1 MLASLARESPVYIF
15 GAGGHGRVLAEIA
28 RAAGIPLAG
37 FLDEDPSHRGNVVN
51 GLTVVGDWSTVND
64 LPVGSLFAIGVGSN
78 RERRRVADELAR
90 LGRAVTRLI
99 HPSAVVAAHTN
110 VGEGTCVGPLAV
122 IHVNASVGRN
132 CIVNTAAVVDH
143 QCQLGDFAHVSA
155 NVVLGGGVSVG
166 EGSLVGI
173 GACVLPG
180 VVIGAWSQVGA
191 GAVVTRDV
199 PDGVVAYGVPAR
211 VMGQVP

>member
-1 MLASLARESPVYIF
+1 MTCTPDRP
-15 GAGGHGRVLAEIA
+15 R
-28 RAAGIPLAG
+28 P
-37 FLDEDPSHRGNVVN
+37 P
-51 GLTVVGDWSTVND
+51 
-64 LPVGSLFAIGVGSN
+64 
-78 RERRRVADELAR
+78 
-90 LGRAVTRLI
+90 
-99 HPSAVVAAHTN
+99 AVVLPAMWEY
-110 VGEGTCVGPLAV
+110 G
-122 IHVNASVGRN
+122 
-132 CIVNTAAVVDH
+132 VNTAAVVDH